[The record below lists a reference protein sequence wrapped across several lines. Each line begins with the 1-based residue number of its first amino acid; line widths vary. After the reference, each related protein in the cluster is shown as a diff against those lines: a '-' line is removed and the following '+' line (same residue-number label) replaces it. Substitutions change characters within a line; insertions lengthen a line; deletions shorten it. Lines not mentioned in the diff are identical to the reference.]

1 MKIWTDLSCVLSQST
16 RLTDR
21 QTDRRTDRQTDS
33 FLITSSRWHSMQC
46 ENNANNGR
54 INEQIKG
61 YKLLM
66 QVFNTKKHKFLLP
79 SAYQFQQHPT
89 TKQQQNLV

>member
-1 MKIWTDLSCVLSQST
+1 
-16 RLTDR
+16 
-21 QTDRRTDRQTDS
+21 
-33 FLITSSRWHSMQC
+33 MQC